1 MIRLLLIALVFL
13 FILWLIIELFSKNS
27 GKKLKLRIKP
37 SYLMLIILI
46 FTIPIILKFF
56 PKTIVSLGSIKNI
69 LAPFIGIIK
78 SFLPFI

>member
-27 GKKLKLRIKP
+27 GKKLKFRIKP

-56 PKTIVSLGSIKNI
+56 PKTIASLGSIKNI